1 MLGLAEGIKAGARC
15 SFAAA
20 WISLQMRMRLARRT
34 RAKFT
39 LSARPDQTRPGQ
51 ARLGQ
56 DSTQPLVHELEAHAA
71 ASFSAPC
78 PVCEEQQRVQRNS
91 FLNDDRPPATSR
103 RRGIQSG
110 IPWPRVSGRNH
121 GSTIPSR

>member
-20 WISLQMRMRLARRT
+20 WISLQMRMRRARRT

-39 LSARPDQTRPGQ
+39 LSARPGQ

-71 ASFSAPC
+71 CVLQCS
-78 PVCEEQQRVQRNS
+78 V
-91 FLNDDRPPATSR
+91 SR
-103 RRGIQSG
+103 L
-110 IPWPRVSGRNH
+110 
-121 GSTIPSR
+121 